1 MLSYR
6 QKILLDRTIGV
17 CLAFTMDVFTRLVGI
32 ILRLDHSVPENPRN
46 IIVAKFMGIGSVVYT
61 GILCRALKKRFPN
74 SSVTYLTT
82 IGCGEIAKRLR
93 YVDRVITVDDS
104 GATKLFITS
113 LLAMVK
119 VWSIRPVL
127 YFDMEIYS
135 SWAAIMA
142 TLSLARNRYGFY
154 RKSVAF
160 KKGLHNFLVFFN
172 TRRHISEI
180 YLQMAQVVGAGGSNR
195 LSGLLEITQDD
206 RAKCDN
212 YLRNQ
217 DIINKPL
224 ILINPNAS
232 ELLLERRWTEENWIA
247 YLEIVTNTW
256 SRLQLVLVGA
266 PQETEY
272 VRSIWHK
279 LTPRAKAI
287 VHNASGRLT
296 LGAFLALI
304 EKSKLMITVDS
315 GPLHVA
321 AAVKT
326 PTVSLWGP
334 VDPAHYGHMNNDNK
348 IIYDPP
354 YCSPCLHH
362 ADVTPCGGDNICMKR
377 ISVGSVLEATS
388 EILSKINYTVV

>member
-17 CLAFTMDVFTRLVGI
+17 CLAFVMDVLARLLGF
-32 ILRLDHSVPENPRN
+32 ILRIDHTIPKDPRN

-61 GILCRALKKRFPN
+61 GILCRALKERFPN
-74 SSVTYLTT
+74 SKVTYLTT
-82 IGCGEIAKRLR
+82 VGCGEIAKRLR

-113 LLAMVK
+113 LLAMAK
-119 VWSIRPVL
+119 LWSIRPVL

-180 YLQMAQVVGAGGSNR
+180 YLQMAQMVGAGGSYS
-195 LSGLLEITQDD
+195 LSGLIEITQDD

-217 DIINKPL
+217 NIINQPL

-247 YLEIVTNTW
+247 YLEGVTNTRG
-256 SRLQLVLVGA
+256 RLQFVLVGA
-266 PQETEY
+266 PQEIEY
-272 VRSIWHK
+272 VGRIWRG
-279 LTPRAKAI
+279 LSPRAKAS
-287 VHNASGRLT
+287 VNNAAGLLT
-296 LGAFLALI
+296 LGAFFALI
-304 EKSKLMITVDS
+304 ETSKLMVTVDS

-321 AAVKT
+321 AALET

-334 VDPAHYGHMNNDNK
+334 GDPEHYAPLGTGNMV
-348 IIYDPP
+348 IYNPP
-354 YCSPCLHH
+354 YCSPCLYQV
-362 ADVTPCGGDNICMKR
+362 DVTPCGGDNICMKR
-377 ISVGSVLEATS
+377 ITVERVLEATS
-388 EILSKINYTVV
+388 EILSKINYTVL